1 MVKLDK
7 IYTGGGD
14 KGETSLATGERVAK
28 FAPRI
33 HSQGEVDEAN
43 AAIGLARCRLGDGEE
58 VMELDGML
66 ARVQNDL
73 FDLGADISVPGEGEG
88 GDRLRIRTNQVARL
102 EAEIDRINAGL
113 APLTSFVL
121 PGGSEAAAALHVAR
135 SVVRR
140 SERAVAALAQDEP
153 VNGQALAYLNRL
165 SDLLFVMARKAN
177 DDGTGDVLW
186 RPGGTF

>member
-1 MVKLDK
+1 
-7 IYTGGGD
+7 
-14 KGETSLATGERVAK
+14 
-28 FAPRI
+28 
-33 HSQGEVDEAN
+33 
-43 AAIGLARCRLGDGEE
+43 
-58 VMELDGML
+58 MELDGML

>member
-33 HSQGEVDEAN
+33 HTQGEVDEAN

-113 APLTSFVL
+113 APLTSFVV